1 MPLPKVLING
11 IALVVIA
18 AVALGAGWW
27 FFIRGDAEPKTNSQ
41 VITDDLKTA
50 VATAAANSTAATSA
64 TQPAGTGGVTPAAAG
79 NGLAFQIIPEQSEA
93 TYLAGETLASVGL
106 PSTTQGVT
114 KEIAGAIF
122 LTADGFDLD
131 PANETKFTVQLA
143 NLKTDQDRRDN
154 RVREA
159 LEVARFPEATFV
171 VTAVSGVDHT
181 LPIEQEHTFQLTG
194 LMTLHGVEKE
204 VTWQVKARREGNI
217 LTALATI
224 TILYADFGISPPNI
238 GGFVSVEDDVT
249 LQMDIVATQ
258 AS

>member
-1 MPLPKVLING
+1 MPKVVING
-11 IALVVIA
+11 IAVLVIA
-18 AVALGAGWW
+18 AVAVGAGWW
-27 FFIRGDAEPKTNSQ
+27 FFIREDAEPKTNSQ

-50 VATAAANSTAATSA
+50 VATAAAKSTAVTAATR
-64 TQPAGTGGVTPAAAG
+64 PAEETPASPG
-79 NGLAFQIIPEQSEA
+79 GLAFEIIPEQSEA

-106 PSTTQGVT
+106 PSTAQGET

-131 PANETKFTVQLA
+131 PTNETKFTVQLA
-143 NLKTDQDRRDN
+143 SLKTDQDRRDN

-159 LEVARFPEATFV
+159 LEVVKFPIATFV
-171 VTAVSGVDHT
+171 ATAVSGVDQS
-181 LPIEQEHTFQLTG
+181 LPIEQEHAFQMTG

-204 VTWQVKARREGNI
+204 VMWEVKARREGDI

-224 TILYADFGISPPNI
+224 TILYADFGITKPDI

-258 AS
+258 AP